1 MTSSNPLEP
10 WKADPSA
17 IVPHEEVRQRLI
29 NLLIE
34 SNSKEWDQQTP
45 KLCRDYYLKRTA
57 GLKAYSTYE
66 ADHYLNALNLHDQR
80 QGQKSKVPKE
90 WRWDQFAECILL
102 IDLNKN
108 GVDAVWD
115 TFHDGLFKFKRK
127 RKDTTFFRKLGS
139 KLEDGR
145 AIRYPNNKMRLYA
158 TGYDRCFIPWEY
170 CPDSAIEQIFFKA
183 VRVEK
188 VRKIW
193 GDTKM
198 PNTASIEKWRKRLGL
213 KTTRPHAVKL
223 DSSSRDYT
231 LHPENCLKLGIP
243 KRVLAEENLKILYD
257 MPADSEPNNF
267 S

>member
-1 MTSSNPLEP
+1 M
-10 WKADPSA
+10 
-17 IVPHEEVRQRLI
+17 
-29 NLLIE
+29 
-34 SNSKEWDQQTP
+34 
-45 KLCRDYYLKRTA
+45 
-57 GLKAYSTYE
+57 
-66 ADHYLNALNLHDQR
+66 
-80 QGQKSKVPKE
+80 
-90 WRWDQFAECILL
+90 

-108 GVDAVWD
+108 GAAAVWD
-115 TFHDGLFKFKRK
+115 TFYDGLFKVKRK
-127 RKDTTFFRKLGS
+127 RKDTTFFQKLGS

-158 TGYDRCFIPWEY
+158 TAYDRCFIPWEY

-193 GDTKM
+193 GDKKM

-231 LHPENCLKLGIP
+231 LHQENCLKLGIP
-243 KRVLAEENLKILYD
+243 KDVLTEDNMKILYD
-257 MPADSEPNNF
+257 MPADSEPKNF